1 MSSVQAI
8 TSDMILSAK
17 IASFQPISQS
27 AKDEIVNEIFKVME
41 EQRKKHN
48 FIVYRIAVDTKENK
62 HG

>member
-17 IASFQPISQS
+17 IASFQPISQR

-48 FIVYRIAVDTKENK
+48 FIVYRIAVDTKENN

>member
-27 AKDEIVNEIFKVME
+27 AKNEIVNEIFKVME